1 MKTKEI
7 TVWVDPDEVVNDAW
21 TLCHADFYKGEL
33 TGMVKARL
41 IIEVPE
47 KKISISESEFEKAFD
62 YIRPKNSDWLMTFEG
77 FEIAKSKLFGKVK

>member
-41 IIEVPE
+41 IIDLPE
-47 KKISISESEFEKAFD
+47 KKISITESEFDLECRKV
-62 YIRPKNSDWLMTFEG
+62 SGSLFELG
-77 FEIAKSKLFGKVK
+77 PTDKLLILKKKLFGG